1 MVSNVNPIEFITEK
15 NARPKK
21 TSHFLFPNDRKNK
34 NSRSLYINVQH
45 IKIKMM
51 NKSFINTDFLLE
63 KMKEW
68 AIRIGRISTRPALL
82 LYFVMMSKDTAKSDK
97 LLILSTLSYLVLPI
111 DLISA
116 KRLPIIGWMDE
127 AVSLTVTYQK
137 VSKYITPSIERKVD
151 EILDKW
157 FPTYTTYIE
166 VID

>member
-1 MVSNVNPIEFITEK
+1 
-15 NARPKK
+15 
-21 TSHFLFPNDRKNK
+21 
-34 NSRSLYINVQH
+34 
-45 IKIKMM
+45 MM

-63 KMKEW
+63 KMEEW

-82 LYFVMMSKDTAKSDK
+82 LYFVMVSKDTARSDK
-97 LLILSTLSYLVLPI
+97 LLILSALSYMVLPI

-127 AVSLTVTYQK
+127 AVSLTIAYQK